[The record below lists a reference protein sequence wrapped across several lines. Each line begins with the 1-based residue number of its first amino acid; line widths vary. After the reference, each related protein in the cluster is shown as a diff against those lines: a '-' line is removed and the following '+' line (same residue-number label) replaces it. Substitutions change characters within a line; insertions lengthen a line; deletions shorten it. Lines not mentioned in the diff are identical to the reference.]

1 MSIKLF
7 GAMFLI
13 TCVILVPVN
22 KKFAYIP
29 TFGNPND
36 PRDPPESYQQFA
48 IGLKDWLSD
57 IDINKSNGR
66 NLPET
71 SYLWAYLVFTWIYTG
86 LIIYFMR
93 KETLRVIK
101 VRQDYLGSQS
111 TITDRTIRLSGVPQE
126 LRSEEKI
133 TEFLEKLEI
142 GKVESV
148 TIVRNWKKL
157 DELMD
162 ERMAVL
168 RKLEEAW
175 TVHLGRRKT
184 KTTKPLSADQ
194 PSNPANVDANEEGEA
209 DEDDRLLGE
218 SHITAYEKPRPT
230 TRLWYG
236 IMKLQS
242 RKVDAIDYFEEK
254 LRKLDDKIREARKK
268 DYKATPTAFVTMD
281 SIPACQMAVQA
292 LLDPSPGELQA
303 KLAPAPSDIVWQKTY
318 IPRSSR
324 MVRSWIITI
333 FILVLTI
340 FWLIPVIALAGLLNI
355 CTIRQVWPQLADL
368 LESHDILKSL
378 VQTALPTLI
387 VSLLNLAVPFFYD
400 YLANQQGMISQGD
413 VELSVI
419 SKNFFFTFFNV
430 FLVFTVFGTASNFWP
445 TLRDKLRDS
454 FRDTTYLAFLLATYV
469 KGLGTFYTNFILLQ
483 SVGLFP
489 FRLLEF
495 GSVSL
500 YPIMLMG
507 SKTPRDYAELV
518 QPPLFKYGFYLPTAI
533 LVFILCMVYSILPAG
548 YMVLFFGLIYFVF
561 GYYTYKYQLLYAM
574 DHPQHATGG
583 AWPMICY
590 RVMVGMGF
598 FQLLMAGVIALE
610 KQFTA
615 AALVVPLIPI
625 TIWYSYYFRRTYEPL
640 TKFIA
645 LRSIR
650 RESNADVNLIGED
663 VGGERPP
670 GLSRRRSTTIDETRE
685 KGLKFVNPNLV
696 KP

>member
-1 MSIKLF
+1 
-7 GAMFLI
+7 
-13 TCVILVPVN
+13 V
-22 KKFAYIP
+22 
-29 TFGNPND
+29 
-36 PRDPPESYQQFA
+36 
-48 IGLKDWLSD
+48 
-57 IDINKSNGR
+57 
-66 NLPET
+66 
-71 SYLWAYLVFTWIYTG
+71 
-86 LIIYFMR
+86 
-93 KETLRVIK
+93 
-101 VRQDYLGSQS
+101 
-111 TITDRTIRLSGVPQE
+111 
-126 LRSEEKI
+126 
-133 TEFLEKLEI
+133 
-142 GKVESV
+142 
-148 TIVRNWKKL
+148 
-157 DELMD
+157 
-162 ERMAVL
+162 
-168 RKLEEAW
+168 
-175 TVHLGRRKT
+175 
-184 KTTKPLSADQ
+184 
-194 PSNPANVDANEEGEA
+194 
-209 DEDDRLLGE
+209 
-218 SHITAYEKPRPT
+218 
-230 TRLWYG
+230 
-236 IMKLQS
+236 
-242 RKVDAIDYFEEK
+242 
-254 LRKLDDKIREARKK
+254 
-268 DYKATPTAFVTMD
+268 
-281 SIPACQMAVQA
+281 
-292 LLDPSPGELQA
+292 
-303 KLAPAPSDIVWQKTY
+303 
-318 IPRSSR
+318 
-324 MVRSWIITI
+324 
-333 FILVLTI
+333 
-340 FWLIPVIALAGLLNI
+340 
-355 CTIRQVWPQLADL
+355 
-368 LESHDILKSL
+368 LESHEILKSL
-378 VQTALPTLI
+378 VQTALPTLV

-400 YLANQQGMISQGD
+400 YLANQQGMVSQGD

-445 TLRDKLRDS
+445 TLRDTLRDS
-454 FRDTTYLAFLLATYV
+454 FRDTTTLAFLLATYV

-483 SVGLFP
+483 SIGLFP

-590 RVMVGMGF
+590 RIMVGMGF

-650 RESNADVNLIGED
+650 RESNADINLTGED
-663 VGGERPP
+663 VSGQRPP
-670 GLSRRRSTTIDETRE
+670 GFRRRRSTTIDETRE

-696 KP
+696 KPLEKIWIDKRSEPDSNGESAEPSSQIQHEESAASSMSLGDTHIWRDNGDSNV